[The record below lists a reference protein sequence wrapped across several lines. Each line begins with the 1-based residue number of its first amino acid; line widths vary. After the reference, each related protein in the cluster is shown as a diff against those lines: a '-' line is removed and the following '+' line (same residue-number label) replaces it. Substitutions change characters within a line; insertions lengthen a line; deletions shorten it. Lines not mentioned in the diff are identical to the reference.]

1 MTFSVIREFM
11 RPHSLHS
18 GSWLLTFGQE
28 PECREIPRVAPFKAT
43 LGCASCQRHFPLSV
57 SFAHF
62 RFMRLPALRCSWTRN
77 RNRSWGGAESELD
90 LVKLVEL
97 RSTDRRGVVATEWW
111 PRLLPTFLP
120 STIHFNFSHPI
131 TFARAAERLTAWNI
145 SAFNC
150 IFIVFRKKKSKH
162 LPTSKSSFE

>member
-1 MTFSVIREFM
+1 MSAVGEKFRLSSSTFHHHNHITMTFSVIREFM

-97 RSTDRRGVVATEWW
+97 RSTDRRGVVATE
-111 PRLLPTFLP
+111 
-120 STIHFNFSHPI
+120 
-131 TFARAAERLTAWNI
+131 
-145 SAFNC
+145 
-150 IFIVFRKKKSKH
+150 
-162 LPTSKSSFE
+162 